1 MLFSHFVSVYVIKRC
16 WLVWGVKRKD
26 APSSILLSCSH
37 GDRWGARDLSTL
49 SLHMILFSHSLWA
62 SQNFNPVHSEMLFSQ
77 RFFCRPFLPPCK
89 IVLVSPADLDS
100 CPYRHVIIGPDGL
113 VMWSLYEMPS
123 SFLEHLISVAC
134 NFFRMSDINVQ
145 LSQAYNCTEITRER
159 IRLILEGCAYRSR
172 WSSVSLVLLLSV

>member
-1 MLFSHFVSVYVIKRC
+1 
-16 WLVWGVKRKD
+16 
-26 APSSILLSCSH
+26 
-37 GDRWGARDLSTL
+37 
-49 SLHMILFSHSLWA
+49 
-62 SQNFNPVHSEMLFSQ
+62 MLFSQ

-123 SFLEHLISVAC
+123 SLQEHLISVAC

-145 LSQAYNCTEITRER
+145 LSQACNCTEITRER

-172 WSSVSLVLLLSV
+172 WSSVLTSLARAAVVCTILDVTSGLKPWCVRLRPDTWYCQPRLIFHRWSWCQCCYHLGCCSSVWPSL